1 MGLQTFKS
9 VLCLI
14 LGFGLLVNCQK
25 GIIAKANYKLTGHL
39 LKTLNSENNVVFS
52 PSSLLNGLGMV
63 FTGLGID
70 SKKIVGQALG
80 FSPSDDVAKS
90 FRDIYK
96 VGKSPSK
103 ESINFI
109 VVGEQYGIKDQY
121 AKQLRNYFNASPFIW
136 DFQENPEEA
145 RKRINAK
152 VRNNTNGQIQM
163 LYEPGSLSEET
174 KVVLVNVLH
183 FKSDWTSEFSN
194 TYNGNFSAYGQE
206 SITVPMMQDFFDV
219 RYVKTEND
227 VEIVAVPFE
236 DKNYEMVFILPPKDQ
251 DMKTYVDTELQ
262 PHLLK
267 VLEMADSEKV
277 FASIA
282 MPKLTLKSR
291 SQMKEP
297 LSKLPG
303 LGHIFSDSV
312 DLSRMAR
319 EKIKVEGVT

>member
-1 MGLQTFKS
+1 MSLQKLKFFGLQ
-9 VLCLI
+9 
-14 LGFGLLVNCQK
+14 
-25 GIIAKANYKLTGHL
+25 
-39 LKTLNSENNVVFS
+39 
-52 PSSLLNGLGMV
+52 
-63 FTGLGID
+63 
-70 SKKIVGQALG
+70 
-80 FSPSDDVAKS
+80 
-90 FRDIYK
+90 DIYK

-109 VVGEQYGIKDQY
+109 VVGEQYGIKDRY
-121 AKQLRNYFNASPFIW
+121 AKELRNNFNASPFIW
-136 DFQENPEEA
+136 DFQEDPEEA

-251 DMKTYVDTELQ
+251 GTLYRKLAIPRIY
-262 PHLLK
+262 
-267 VLEMADSEKV
+267 DS
-277 FASIA
+277 
-282 MPKLTLKSR
+282 
-291 SQMKEP
+291 
-297 LSKLPG
+297 
-303 LGHIFSDSV
+303 
-312 DLSRMAR
+312 
-319 EKIKVEGVT
+319 